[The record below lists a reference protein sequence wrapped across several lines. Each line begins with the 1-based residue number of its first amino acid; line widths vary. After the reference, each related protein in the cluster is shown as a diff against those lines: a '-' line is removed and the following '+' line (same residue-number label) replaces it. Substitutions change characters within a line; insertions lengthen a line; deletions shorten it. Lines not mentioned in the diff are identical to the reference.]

1 MHIDPQM
8 KLPKPCPF
16 CSEQAYWGVIKTS
29 NGSLATQCG
38 ACGAQGP
45 LASSEDSA
53 RMAWDVR
60 QQPTTEERKSRI
72 SSEEIDRIIQKST
85 DDAKGLRKILSRV
98 FRLP

>member
-1 MHIDPQM
+1 
-8 KLPKPCPF
+8 
-16 CSEQAYWGVIKTS
+16 
-29 NGSLATQCG
+29 
-38 ACGAQGP
+38 
-45 LASSEDSA
+45 
-53 RMAWDVR
+53 MAWDVR